1 MKNHYKQEGLF
12 DFYTFD
18 FEENAQQFKKENKDY
33 DNIYYS
39 WGWKAWI
46 ASKTSK

>member
-1 MKNHYKQEGLF
+1 MKKHYKQEGLF
-12 DFYTFD
+12 DFYIFD
-18 FEENAQQFKKENKDY
+18 FEENARQFKKENKDY

-39 WGWKAWI
+39 WSWKAWV